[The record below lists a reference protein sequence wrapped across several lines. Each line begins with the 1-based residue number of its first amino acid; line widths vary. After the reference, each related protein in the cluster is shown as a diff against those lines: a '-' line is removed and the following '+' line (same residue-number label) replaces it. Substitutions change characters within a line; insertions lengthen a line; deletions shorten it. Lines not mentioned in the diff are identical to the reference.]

1 MSSNYEWQKQYTKQR
16 IGDAQRLAE
25 AHRAARAADQKKGL
39 GLLAALRAVLAR
51 VVPRRRRDI
60 PVMNVPERRQTP
72 AG

>member
-25 AHRAARAADQKKGL
+25 AHRAARSAEQQPRPR
-39 GLLAALRAVLAR
+39 LLAIVGSRLAR
-51 VVPRRRRDI
+51 LI
-60 PVMNVPERRQTP
+60 PKRAGNMPSLTKQEQRQTP